1 MGLFDWLGNRRADN
15 RSRLPDIRDDVRDS
29 GSIFVFGRSQS
40 GENVDEKS
48 ALQIATVYACVR
60 LLAETIASLPL
71 HLYRY
76 TENGKEKATDHP
88 LYKILYRQPNPEM
101 TSFTF
106 RETTLTH
113 LLLWGNS
120 YSQIIRDGKNNV
132 LGLYP
137 LPPENVELDRAENG
151 ELVYIFHRLTNEVPG
166 DKENDVYLRRDEIL
180 HIPGLG
186 FNGLVGFSP
195 IAMMKNPLGS
205 TLAVEKYGNAFF
217 RHGGQPS
224 GVLEHPGTLK
234 NPERI
239 RQNWMDT
246 YGGASNAHSI
256 AVLEEGMS
264 YKPISLPP
272 EDSQFLSTR
281 EFGVEEICRIFRVP
295 PHMVQDLKR
304 STFNNIEHMGIY
316 FVQYTLMPWLTRFEQ
331 SIIKDVLVGDDQ
343 DNYFPKFNVDG
354 LMRGDYKSRMD
365 GYAVG
370 FQNGF
375 MSPNDIRR
383 LENMDPIPAEDGGDD
398 YYLNGS
404 YGRLRSAGAAYG
416 ANQEAQH
423 QQQSEESEETEEE
436 EPDVEKESKNHA
448 ARHEERK
455 AQRKSQT
462 AQKRR

>member
-1 MGLFDWLGNRRADN
+1 M
-15 RSRLPDIRDDVRDS
+15 
-29 GSIFVFGRSQS
+29 
-40 GENVDEKS
+40 
-48 ALQIATVYACVR
+48 
-60 LLAETIASLPL
+60 
-71 HLYRY
+71 
-76 TENGKEKATDHP
+76 
-88 LYKILYRQPNPEM
+88 
-101 TSFTF
+101 
-106 RETTLTH
+106 
-113 LLLWGNS
+113 
-120 YSQIIRDGKNNV
+120 
-132 LGLYP
+132 
-137 LPPENVELDRAENG
+137 
-151 ELVYIFHRLTNEVPG
+151 
-166 DKENDVYLRRDEIL
+166 YLRRDEIL

-205 TLAVEKYGNAFF
+205 TLAVEKYGASFFKNNA
-217 RHGGQPS
+217 QPA

-239 RQNWMDT
+239 RENWMDT
-246 YGGASNAHSI
+246 YGGTNNAHRI
-256 AVLEEGMS
+256 AVLEEGMA

-272 EDSQFLSTR
+272 EDSQFLSSR

-331 SIIKDVLVGDDQ
+331 SIIKDVLIGDEQ
-343 DNYFPKFNVDG
+343 DEYFPKFNVDG

-375 MSPNDIRR
+375 LSPNDIRR

-416 ANQEAQH
+416 ANQEAQR
-423 QQQSEESEETEEE
+423 QAEESTEEE
-436 EPDVEKESKNHA
+436 EEEDNVEKESDSHA
-448 ARHEERK
+448 ARHEKLMLRVMKNARLRER
-455 AQRKSQT
+455 A
-462 AQKRR
+462 RRLRNGGKPR